1 MKESYNIFKCL
12 LFKMFKKFEK
22 VVQGWKNW
30 EKWAKM
36 SAPKSA
42 YIHYSGNIHF
52 SDIKIHVFKQ
62 NARNMDTSLQNLEF
76 FPINNI
82 SFL

>member
-1 MKESYNIFKCL
+1 
-12 LFKMFKKFEK
+12 MFKKFEK

-42 YIHYSGNIHF
+42 YIHY
-52 SDIKIHVFKQ
+52 
-62 NARNMDTSLQNLEF
+62 
-76 FPINNI
+76 FPGPFMTIWYCYNSAAYGLSNER
-82 SFL
+82 LLCE